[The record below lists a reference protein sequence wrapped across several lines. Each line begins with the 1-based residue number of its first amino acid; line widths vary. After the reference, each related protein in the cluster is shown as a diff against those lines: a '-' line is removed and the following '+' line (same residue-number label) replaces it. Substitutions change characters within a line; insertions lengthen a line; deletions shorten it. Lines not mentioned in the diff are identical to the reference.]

1 VETASGHFGRA
12 LCTHHYLDPAV
23 AHKKEEEA
31 REAGEFGEEMGW
43 SAKPLAASG
52 YSIVG
57 LLCLTSSSRRQGRL
71 CNAYMG
77 DSKLKSSKASG

>member
-1 VETASGHFGRA
+1 METASGHFGRNSGGVY
-12 LCTHHYLDPAV
+12 THHYLDPAV

-31 REAGEFGEEMGW
+31 REAGDFGVEMGW

-57 LLCLTSSSRRQGRL
+57 SPLDNDLFDFKPKMVRKTLQHVYGRQ
-71 CNAYMG
+71 
-77 DSKLKSSKASG
+77 